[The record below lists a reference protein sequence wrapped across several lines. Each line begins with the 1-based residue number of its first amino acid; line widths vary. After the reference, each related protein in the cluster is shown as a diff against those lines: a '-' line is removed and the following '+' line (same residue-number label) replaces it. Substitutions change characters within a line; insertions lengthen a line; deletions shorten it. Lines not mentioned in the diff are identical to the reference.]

1 MCSGLGEITE
11 IRYTVIKCIRENI
24 GYVNILQ
31 RGGGGAS
38 RPVGERDAQEPAP
51 APNDSRRLRNWLQ
64 GTTRV
69 QLRGDE
75 EGVAQGG

>member
-11 IRYTVIKCIRENI
+11 IRYTVMYYRENI
-24 GYVNILQ
+24 GYVNLLQ

-38 RPVGERDAQEPAP
+38 RPVDERDAQEPAP

-69 QLRGDE
+69 QLRDDE

>member
-11 IRYTVIKCIRENI
+11 IRYTVMYYRENI

-38 RPVGERDAQEPAP
+38 RPVGERDAREPAL
-51 APNDSRRLRNWLQ
+51 APYDSRRLRS
-64 GTTRV
+64 V

-75 EGVAQGG
+75 EGSEEA

>member
-1 MCSGLGEITE
+1 M
-11 IRYTVIKCIRENI
+11 RENTR
-24 GYVNILQ
+24 GYINILQ

-38 RPVGERDAQEPAP
+38 RPVRPVGERDAQEPAP
-51 APNDSRRLRNWLQ
+51 ASYDSRRPRNWLQ

-75 EGVAQGG
+75 EGVAQG